1 MTTIVITHAG
11 IQSVGSETANF
22 VKPVDYSKM
31 SISELAAIIR
41 KDWKT
46 QGKGIYF
53 GAKPYLDAL
62 DCMQTV
68 SDSYGLDSGRSMVAY
83 FLSNAA
89 TWKGET
95 AKAIKKELNK
105 RIK

>member
-1 MTTIVITHAG
+1 M
-11 IQSVGSETANF
+11 E
-22 VKPVDYSKM
+22 YSTM
-31 SISELAAIIR
+31 SIAQIASVIK
-41 KDWKT
+41 KDWTKMN
-46 QGKGIYF
+46 Y
-53 GAKPYLDAL
+53 GAVPYYEAMTCLNNVTDK
-62 DCMQTV
+62 
-68 SDSYGLDSGRSMVAY
+68 YGADSGRSIVAY